1 MIMNKL
7 LFILIFLASL
17 GYWIYRKRYIV
28 KSIFETIKINPNL
41 RRYLLRVLAFL
52 LFRRIR

>member
-1 MIMNKL
+1 MIMTKL
-7 LFILIFLASL
+7 LFILIFLTSL

-28 KSIFETIKINPNL
+28 KSIFETIKINPIL

>member
-1 MIMNKL
+1 MTKL
-7 LFILIFLASL
+7 LFILLFLTSF
-17 GYWIYRKRYIV
+17 GYWIFRKKYIL

-41 RRYLLRVLAFL
+41 RRCLLRPLAFL

>member
-1 MIMNKL
+1 MTKL
-7 LFILIFLASL
+7 LFILLLLILV
-17 GYWIYRKRYIV
+17 GYWIYRKKYIL

-52 LFRRIR
+52 LFRRIK